1 MRNSIRN
8 VSRGIFG
15 GLVVAGLGFG
25 AGQAFA
31 SPELALG
38 TADMCSRTE
47 AAVCNGYCR
56 QTFGPGWGGVCNRD
70 PEGVNCGCVQLII
83 DP

>member
-8 VSRGIFG
+8 ASRGIFG

-31 SPELALG
+31 SPELTRGRYVLENRGGGMQWLLQRDVRARLG
-38 TADMCSRTE
+38 RR
-47 AAVCNGYCR
+47 V
-56 QTFGPGWGGVCNRD
+56 QPGP
-70 PEGVNCGCVQLII
+70 PGVNCGCTQLII